1 MIWEPWCDY
10 NGAGGEKMTN
20 KQPGLFEEFE
30 EMRREVR
37 VEPYLIA
44 EAEDYSYLRFL
55 PGVGSKEAYPDF
67 KDMSELAR
75 AARECHRCPLRA
87 GCSQV
92 VFGEGPPD
100 ARLMLIGEGPG
111 QDEDIQGRPFVGKAG
126 KLLDKILEAAEIK
139 RSEVYIG
146 NVVKCRPPGNR
157 LPNPEE
163 VGECQKYLER
173 QIKLIKPSIIVC
185 LGSMASQTVIDPK
198 AKIGQIRGRW
208 LIRQGIKI
216 MPTYHPAALLRNSG
230 YKRPV
235 WEDFKQIRDEYQN
248 CR

>member
-1 MIWEPWCDY
+1 
-10 NGAGGEKMTN
+10 MTN
-20 KQPGLFEEFE
+20 EQPGLFGEFE
-30 EMRREVR
+30 ETRKEVR

-44 EAEDYSYLRFL
+44 ETEDYSYLPFL
-55 PGVGSKEAYPDF
+55 PGIGTGEAYGDI
-67 KDMSELAR
+67 KDIQGLER
-75 AARECHRCPLRA
+75 VARECRRCRLRES
-87 GCSQV
+87 CSQV
-92 VFGEGPPD
+92 VFGEGPSD

-111 QDEDIQGRPFVGKAG
+111 QDEDIQGKPFVGRAG
-126 KLLDKILEAAEIK
+126 QLLDRILEAAQIK

-157 LPNPEE
+157 LPNPDE
-163 VGECQKYLER
+163 VRECQKYLER

-216 MPTYHPAALLRNSG
+216 MPTYHPAALLRNPG

-235 WEDFKQIRDEYQN
+235 WEDFKQIRDKYNN

>member
-1 MIWEPWCDY
+1 
-10 NGAGGEKMTN
+10 MTN
-20 KQPGLFEEFE
+20 EQPGLFEEFPENRE
-30 EMRREVR
+30 EIEV
-37 VEPYLIA
+37 ESDLIVQA
-44 EAEDYSYLRFL
+44 DDYSHLPFL
-55 PGVGSKEAYPDF
+55 PGLGREEAYADI
-67 KDMSELAR
+67 KDIIELEKI
-75 AARECHRCPLRA
+75 ARECRRCRLRES
-87 GCSQV
+87 CSQV

-111 QDEDIQGRPFVGKAG
+111 QDEDIQGQPFVGKAG
-126 KLLDKILEAAEIK
+126 KLLDKILEAAEIN

-157 LPNPEE
+157 LPNPDE
-163 VGECQKYLER
+163 VKECQKYLEA

-216 MPTYHPAALLRNSG
+216 MPTYHPAALLRNPG

-235 WEDFKQIRDEYQN
+235 WEDFKQIRDKYNN